1 MCVRA
6 YVCMHVYTS
15 RSHSQQING
24 HRRGQQLEGSAGVHP
39 EVATG
44 KRGVHRWN
52 QACAH
57 YSAVHRELSQPPPLL
72 SPQNA
77 PHITMGSHLR
87 PPFFGMPTALCQTP
101 GEKVGYVSCL
111 YLYKVFR
118 QLDKSRTEQS
128 SVNSRFS
135 IPGYSFLP
143 SAQAEMLA
151 RQQELLRKQS
161 LAR

>member
-1 MCVRA
+1 
-6 YVCMHVYTS
+6 
-15 RSHSQQING
+15 
-24 HRRGQQLEGSAGVHP
+24 
-39 EVATG
+39 
-44 KRGVHRWN
+44 
-52 QACAH
+52 
-57 YSAVHRELSQPPPLL
+57 
-72 SPQNA
+72 
-77 PHITMGSHLR
+77 
-87 PPFFGMPTALCQTP
+87 MPTALCQTP